1 MGVIR
6 MIKLFGWEPRMADL
20 VAEKRVVELD
30 NQWKVKFLE
39 LVNANVK

>member
-1 MGVIR
+1 
-6 MIKLFGWEPRMADL
+6 MADL